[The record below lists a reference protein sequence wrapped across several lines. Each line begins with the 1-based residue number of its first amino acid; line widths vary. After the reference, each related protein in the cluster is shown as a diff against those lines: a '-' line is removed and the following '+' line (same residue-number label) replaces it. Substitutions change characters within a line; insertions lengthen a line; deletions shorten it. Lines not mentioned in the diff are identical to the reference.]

1 MLEKF
6 EIKNMFKGW
15 FIGNFEPTLYQTN
28 DVEVAVKHYKAGD
41 FENTHYHKIATE
53 FTVIL
58 NGQVEMNGVIYNDND
73 IVKVNPGVSTD
84 FKAIT
89 DVVTVVVKIPGAT
102 NDKYLKNKI
111 ND

>member
-6 EIKNMFKGW
+6 EINNMFKGW

-28 DVEVAVKHYKAGD
+28 DVEVAIKHYKAGD

-53 FTVIL
+53 FMVIL
-58 NGQVEMNGVIYNDND
+58 NGQVEMNGVKYYHND
-73 IVKVNPGVSTD
+73 IVKVNPRVSTD

-89 DVVTVVVKIPGAT
+89 DVTTVVVKIPGAP
-102 NDKYLKNKI
+102 NDKF
-111 ND
+111 

>member
-28 DVEVAVKHYKAGD
+28 DVEVAIKHYKAGD

-102 NDKYLKNKI
+102 NDKFFPSKI
-111 ND
+111 